1 MNSWSKRLERH
12 ERIQKLRDLFDAQCL
27 EFTED
32 NLPTNVQTF
41 FEDVLAALPEGSRT
55 FEVEKLF
62 KSAAKNWRQEN
73 G

>member
-1 MNSWSKRLERH
+1 MAIRWKRALERH

-41 FEDVLAALPEGSRT
+41 FEDMLAALPECSRT

-62 KSAAKNWRQEN
+62 EAAAKRWR
-73 G
+73 